1 VKTRARWFRVK
12 GSVKKPKY
20 PLMEPQPVATVSCT
34 HSNSY
39 HCSHPLLAG
48 SQTVENGEVRPL
60 STEPYPGVSSAPLL
74 HQSRTEQAVDLRRAI
89 HEQTVAIRR
98 LFSEQS
104 RINAEADREYSEN
117 GGRPIKPNP
126 RLTSNYAELSAHMR
140 ARDILYMQLDDL
152 HNQGSD
158 EEAPG
163 TPFWSEA
170 SHSVRTIVVDTCAW
184 LMPFAQDA

>member
-1 VKTRARWFRVK
+1 V
-12 GSVKKPKY
+12 
-20 PLMEPQPVATVSCT
+20 PLVHVFSASGQAVD
-34 HSNSY
+34 
-39 HCSHPLLAG
+39 
-48 SQTVENGEVRPL
+48 NGPIRPL
-60 STEPYPGVSSAPLL
+60 STEPYPGVSSTPLL
-74 HQSRTEQAVDLRRAI
+74 YQSRAEQTVDIRRAI
-89 HEQTVAIRR
+89 REQTVAIRK
-98 LFSEQS
+98 LFSEQA
-104 RINAEADREYSEN
+104 RINADADREYSEN

-163 TPFWSEA
+163 SPLWSEA
-170 SHSVRTIVVDTCAW
+170 SHSVRIIVVDACVW